1 MNLAVTE
8 DKTGRALNLKRKM
21 LRCLGCGK
29 EIYTDRC
36 HRFCQKCKRRNKPMQ
51 DKGGRC
57 ALHPLSHQEV

>member
-8 DKTGRALNLKRKM
+8 DKTGRALNL
-21 LRCLGCGK
+21 
-29 EIYTDRC
+29 
-36 HRFCQKCKRRNKPMQ
+36 